1 MSPTTAAG
9 TIAIDDEITRAAT
22 AGTTGKTQD
31 AARRR
36 STGNI
41 MSRRAIF
48 FALAAS
54 AALIATPAAADP
66 ECFGQPCHL
75 PEAVEPPPAAV
86 LMPETADATAPEA
99 LAAVP
104 KPAPV
109 KALPPVTVAQEEPPQ
124 PMARRP
130 LPSIKP
136 VAESANARVEPVKLA
151 PRHLKDAPKL
161 SDVAELKDAPLPP
174 VAAASHAASAAAPAG
189 PVRVARVASAD
200 PSYVVGYNA
209 PVAGGIVV
217 VVPGATY
224 AAGQRPT
231 YLFAP
236 NAKII
241 SIESDD

>member
-1 MSPTTAAG
+1 
-9 TIAIDDEITRAAT
+9 
-22 AGTTGKTQD
+22 
-31 AARRR
+31 
-36 STGNI
+36 

-75 PEAVEPPPAAV
+75 PDAVEPPPAAV

-99 LAAVP
+99 HAAAPRPV
-104 KPAPV
+104 PV
-109 KALPPVTVAQEEPPQ
+109 KVLPQVTAAQEEPPQ
-124 PMARRP
+124 PLARRP
-130 LPSIKP
+130 LPSLKP
-136 VAESANARVEPVKLA
+136 VAESANARVEPVRVA
-151 PRHLKDAPKL
+151 PRNLKEAP
-161 SDVAELKDAPLPP
+161 ELKDAPLPP
-174 VAAASHAASAAAPAG
+174 VALSSRAASAAAPAG
-189 PVRVARVASAD
+189 QVRVARVTSPD

-224 AAGQRPT
+224 ASGQRPT

-236 NAKII
+236 GAKII
-241 SIESDD
+241 SIDSED